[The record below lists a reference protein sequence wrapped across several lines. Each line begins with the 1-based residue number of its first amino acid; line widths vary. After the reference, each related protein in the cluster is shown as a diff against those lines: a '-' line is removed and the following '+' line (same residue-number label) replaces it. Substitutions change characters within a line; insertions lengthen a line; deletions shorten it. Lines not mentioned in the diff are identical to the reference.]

1 MRRQSAEWNGDLVRS
16 VHSVHYTP
24 SITLWAST
32 FDQRFGLYTEEAKMA
47 ETIVNRNTQMNRR
60 RRTVDI
66 ELIIL
71 LVALI
76 LLSIAA
82 QWVNRNLNLTEADLP
97 AGELRFAPPPSP
109 EVFADLYGAPSRID
123 P

>member
-1 MRRQSAEWNGDLVRS
+1 
-16 VHSVHYTP
+16 
-24 SITLWAST
+24 
-32 FDQRFGLYTEEAKMA
+32 
-47 ETIVNRNTQMNRR
+47 MNRR

-97 AGELRFAPPPSP
+97 AGELHFAPASSP
-109 EVFADLYGAPSRID
+109 EVFAN
-123 P
+123 

>member
-1 MRRQSAEWNGDLVRS
+1 MERQCRPQRSFCALYAISQSGSINVRS
-16 VHSVHYTP
+16 
-24 SITLWAST
+24 TL
-32 FDQRFGLYTEEAKMA
+32 RLYTEEAKTA
-47 ETIVNRNTQMNRR
+47 ETIVNRDTQMNRR

-71 LVALI
+71 LVALV

-97 AGELRFAPPPSP
+97 AGELRFAPSPSP
-109 EVFADLYGAPSRID
+109 EVFADLYGAPFRID

>member
-1 MRRQSAEWNGDLVRS
+1 
-16 VHSVHYTP
+16 
-24 SITLWAST
+24 
-32 FDQRFGLYTEEAKMA
+32 MA